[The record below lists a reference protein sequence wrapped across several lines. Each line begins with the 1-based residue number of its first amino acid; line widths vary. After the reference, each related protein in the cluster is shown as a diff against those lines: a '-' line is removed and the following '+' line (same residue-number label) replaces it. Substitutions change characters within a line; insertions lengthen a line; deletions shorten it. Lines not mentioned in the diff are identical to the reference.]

1 MLSGADRSGLSDT
14 CCVPPDTTGAIGP
27 SHYVEMVNSTIGIY
41 DRNLNSIIQQKFTT
55 FFGLG
60 DPNNRYCDPQV
71 EWDPQGNRWFY
82 SLLYCG
88 SPTSGAQSFDFG
100 WSKTADPTATW
111 CGPYQVDT
119 GTVLD
124 DFPRLGHDDNFLA
137 IGTNLFDSTGKF
149 LGANIWAIPKPPAAQ
164 ATCPAT
170 PAATAFAD
178 PSRPLLASDG
188 GKAFAPVPAN
198 SMQST
203 PSDYILSADL
213 PDAAGPG
220 SKLMVWHLQ
229 RNPDGTPALVADGQ
243 MAVPPYAFSPDV
255 PQPGSTWLIDSGDTR
270 FTQAVAL
277 QDPAS
282 GALAVWAQHTIAD
295 PGGSGRSIIRWYEV
309 RPSTLT
315 VLQMGTI
322 ASPYD
327 YVFNGAISPSSGGSD
342 AVIIYNRGSASLYP
356 VIAAQSRQASTPSG
370 AMDEGELML
379 AGGSALTFNGTCGQT
394 LSTSPCR
401 WGDYA
406 GATPDPTQTG
416 VVWGSSQVTGGSGPW
431 ETDNFAI
438 AGMAT
443 APGAPTGVHAT
454 AGNHSATASWTAP
467 ASIGRGPISS
477 YTVTPYIGSAPQP
490 PATVS
495 GAATSAAFDG
505 LTNGDQYTFTVTASN
520 SYGPGPASQ
529 PSNAVTPIGGKA
541 IRDVPPPGSSI
552 SRAPSDT
559 IPPPGSGR
567 TGAPPAPPLNSTPAQ
582 QRNFPPP
589 PGEGRVG
596 ADTTPPAYGSDQ
608 AVTYQENAAHSG
620 SQPADPLTLPLRKR
634 WSVDLGASVSYPLIA
649 GGKVYAITDS
659 TLPGNAGISKLVAL
673 DQATGSTAWQQL
685 LPYTNWGF
693 TGIAYDGG
701 RVFAVTYT
709 GDMIAYDAQLGL
721 PLWTAHMAPQQSWWT
736 SPPVAVE
743 GVVYSVGTGTGATLF
758 AIRESDGVVL
768 WTKSLTAGAGPAL
781 TPGSLF
787 LNLGAGAA
795 QAINPSNRSVI
806 WTQSAG
812 QTGSGGPP
820 AVMYGQRM
828 YNLDPASNALPQPQS
843 KIIDVKSGSQ
853 VGCFIASASPAFE
866 GSRAF
871 FLNLTVLQ
879 ARDIGSNALLWS
891 YTADAQVNVAPITV
905 NQDVVIASSSG
916 TVTVLNAGTGIVAWS
931 GNAGAPIA
939 ASGGP
944 QAGLAVGQGLLVI
957 PASTLLVAYD

>member
-1 MLSGADRSGLSDT
+1 M
-14 CCVPPDTTGAIGP
+14 PPDSTGAIGP
-27 SHYVEMVNSTIGIY
+27 SHYVEMVNSMIGIY
-41 DRNLNSIIQQKFTT
+41 DRKLNPIIQQTFTS
-55 FFGLG
+55 FFGLS
-60 DPNNRYCDPQV
+60 DPNDRYCDPQV

-88 SPTSGAQSFDFG
+88 SPSSGPQSFDFG
-100 WSKTADPTATW
+100 WSQTADPTGAW

-137 IGTNLFDSTGKF
+137 IGTNLFDSTGTF
-149 LGANIWAIPKPPAAQ
+149 LSANIWAIPKPLPAEV
-164 ATCPAT
+164 TCPAT
-170 PAATAFAD
+170 AAATAFAD
-178 PSRPLLASDG
+178 PSKPLLATDG

-198 SMQST
+198 SIQST
-203 PSDYILSADL
+203 PNGYILSADL
-213 PDAAGPG
+213 PDATTPQA
-220 SKLMVWHLQ
+220 SKVMAWHLAK
-229 RNPDGTPALVADGQ
+229 NADGTPALIADGQ
-243 MAVPPYAFSPDV
+243 IPVSPYGFAPDV
-255 PQPGSTWLIDSGDTR
+255 PQPGSTWLLDSGDTR
-270 FTQAVAL
+270 FTQAIAL
-277 QDPAS
+277 TDPRI
-282 GALAVWAQHTIAD
+282 GALAVWTQHTIAD
-295 PGGSGRSIIRWYEV
+295 PGGSGRSVIRWYEV
-309 RPSTLT
+309 RPSTLSMVQT
-315 VLQMGTI
+315 GTL

-327 YVFNGAISPSSGGSD
+327 YIFNGAISPSSAGSD
-342 AVIIYNRGSASLYP
+342 AIIIYNRGSASLYP
-356 VIAAQSRQASTPSG
+356 VIAAQSRQGSTPAG

-379 AGGSALTFNGTCGQT
+379 AGGSALTFNRTCGQPS
-394 LSTSPCR
+394 STSPCR

-416 VVWGSSQVTGGSGPW
+416 VVWGSSQVTSGAAPW
-431 ETDNFAI
+431 DTYNFAV
-438 AGMAT
+438 AGTAT
-443 APGAPTGVHAT
+443 APGAPAAVQAR
-454 AGNHSATASWTAP
+454 AGNHSATVTWTAP
-467 ASIGRGPISS
+467 ASFGRGPITS
-477 YTVTPYIGSAPQP
+477 YTITPFIGSAPQS

-495 GAATSAAFDG
+495 DTTTTVAFDG
-505 LTNGDQYTFTVTASN
+505 LTNGDQYTFRVSASN
-520 SYGPGPASQ
+520 AYGPGPASQ
-529 PSNAVTPIGGKA
+529 PSNAVTPSGANA
-541 IRDVPPPGSSI
+541 IRD
-552 SRAPSDT
+552 
-559 IPPPGSGR
+559 IPPAGPLIAPRGALNPSAAPRSGQA
-567 TGAPPAPPLNSTPAQ
+567 GAAPAPPPAARSTPRAEGA
-582 QRNFPPP
+582 
-589 PGEGRVG
+589 PGGVPASG
-596 ADTTPPAYGSDQ
+596 PNTQPPAYGADQ
-608 AVTYQENAAHSG
+608 AVTYQQNAAHTG

-634 WSVDLGASVSYPLIA
+634 WSVDLGATVSYPLIA

-673 DQATGSTAWQQL
+673 DQATGSTAWQQP
-685 LPYTNWGF
+685 LPYTIWGF

-709 GDMIAYDAQLGL
+709 GDMTAYDAQLGL

-736 SPPVAVE
+736 SPPVAVD

-768 WTKSLTAGAGPAL
+768 WTKSLTAGAAPAL
-781 TPGSLF
+781 TPGNLF

-795 QAINPSNRSVI
+795 QAINPSNRTVI

-820 AVMYGQRM
+820 AVIYGQRM

-843 KIIDVKSGSQ
+843 KIIDVRSGSQ
-853 VGCFIASASPAFE
+853 VGSFVASASPTFQ
-866 GSRAF
+866 GSTAF

-879 ARDIGSNALLWS
+879 ARDMGSNALLWT

-931 GNAGAPIA
+931 GNAGASIA

-944 QAGLAVGQGLLVI
+944 QAGLAAGQGLLVV